1 MICLPRRFRPHEIML
16 KLALPDNEDGNEQS
30 RDILLKY
37 VKVDS
42 SYGVSQSK
50 KGIQTD
56 DKIIVYVELNDYL
69 ALENGSSVK
78 YKKEEYSFDI
88 KPGKDMLFYNG
99 EEYLI
104 TALNEICTTSEY
116 PVRLEIIGK

>member
-1 MICLPRRFRPHEIML
+1 MICLPRRFRPDEIML
-16 KLALPDNEDGNEQS
+16 KLSLPDDEDGNEQS

-37 VKVDS
+37 VKVDA

-50 KGIQTD
+50 KGIQTE
-56 DKIIVYVELNDYL
+56 DKIIVYVELSDYL
-69 ALENGSSVK
+69 AIENGISVK
-78 YKKEEYSFDI
+78 YKKEECFFEL
-88 KPGKDMLFYNG
+88 KAGKDMLSYNG

-104 TALNEICTTSEY
+104 TALNEICTTSNY

>member
-1 MICLPRRFRPHEIML
+1 MICLPRRFRPHEVML
-16 KLALPDNEDGNEQS
+16 KLSLPDDEDGNEQY

-37 VKVDS
+37 VKADS
-42 SYGVSQSK
+42 SYGISQSK

-56 DKIIVYVELNDYL
+56 DKIIIYVELNDYL
-69 ALENGSSVK
+69 ALENGASVK
-78 YKKEEYSFDI
+78 YKKEEHSFDI
-88 KPGKDMLFYNG
+88 KAGKDMLIYNSD
-99 EEYLI
+99 EYLI

>member
-1 MICLPRRFRPHEIML
+1 MICLPRRFRPHEVML
-16 KLALPDNEDGNEQS
+16 KLSLPDDEDGNEQC

-42 SYGVSQSK
+42 TYGVIQSK
-50 KGIQTD
+50 KGIQTE

-69 ALENGSSVK
+69 AIENGTSVK
-78 YKKEEYSFDI
+78 YGKEYHSFEL
-88 KPGKDMLFYNG
+88 KAGKDMLIYKG
-99 EEYLI
+99 EEYVI
-104 TALNEICTTSEY
+104 TALNEICTTYEY